1 VQAAITL
8 QREKALKATSGKFKD
23 VWLVFQGQHGRFFLQ
38 AVAIKTA
45 QVSRAEK
52 NGHRFPTPAAQQS
65 IYANDLYLLLTMLQG
80 ISDFCA

>member
-1 VQAAITL
+1 L
-8 QREKALKATSGKFKD
+8 QRKGKGGDGEQVKVCLACFSGTTC
-23 VWLVFQGQHGRFFLQ
+23 RFFLQ

-52 NGHRFPTPAAQQS
+52 NGQRFPTPAAQQS